1 MSLFTTS
8 AKGVSVRYRSVLL
21 SIFFLSSLSVFIGC
35 YLNPSKGYPGPEQPK
50 RDLVLITQTDYI
62 ESRPIFILD
71 PTGGAENEIRV
82 DDLGVTLLPGKYT
95 FKAKL
100 YGYHDR
106 RSVRLEDVPV
116 DSGHSVFAL
125 PRTVL
130 QRVRDKEPY
139 KISADQGL
147 HVKAGFRYGIWCNED
162 GRIKIRVLGPYE

>member
-8 AKGVSVRYRSVLL
+8 VKGVSVRYRSIFL

-35 YLNPSKGYPGPEQPK
+35 YLNPKKGYPGPEQA
-50 RDLVLITQTDYI
+50 RQDLVLITQTDYV

-82 DDLGVTLLPGKYT
+82 DDLGVILLPGTYT
-95 FKAKL
+95 LKAKL

-116 DSGHSVFAL
+116 EPGHSIFVL

-130 QRVRDKEPY
+130 ERVRDKDPY
-139 KISADQGL
+139 KVSADQGF
-147 HVKAGFRYGIWCNED
+147 HVEAGLIYGIWCNED